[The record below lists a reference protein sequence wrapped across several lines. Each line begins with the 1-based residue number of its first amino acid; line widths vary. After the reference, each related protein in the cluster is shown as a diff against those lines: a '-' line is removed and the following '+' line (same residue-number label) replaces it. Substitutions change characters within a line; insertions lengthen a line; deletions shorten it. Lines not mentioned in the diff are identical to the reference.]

1 MWWMIATNL
10 AGRRLMRTKWT
21 VAAAAI
27 GVCGAAFAPAVLA
40 NAESAQDVISRLQ
53 SEGYTVTI
61 DKLGTAP
68 ISECQVTSVRNPQST
83 SQLVPYVGPG
93 NNGDRV
99 LVQQQTSQTISV
111 SLDCTR

>member
-1 MWWMIATNL
+1 MIASNL
-10 AGRRLMRTKWT
+10 TERRRMHTQWA

-27 GVCGAAFAPAVLA
+27 GVCGAALAPAALA
-40 NAESAQDVISRLQ
+40 GAEPAQDVISRLE

-61 DKLGTAP
+61 DKIGTAP
-68 ISECQVTSVRNPQST
+68 ISECEVTSVRNPQQQ

-93 NNGDRV
+93 NRGERV
-99 LVQQQTSQTISV
+99 LVPQITSQTISV

>member
-1 MWWMIATNL
+1 MIATTM

-27 GVCGAAFAPAVLA
+27 GVCGAALAPAVLA
-40 NAESAQDVISRLQ
+40 GAESAQDVISRLQ

-61 DKLGTAP
+61 DKIGTAP

-93 NNGDRV
+93 NNGRRV

>member
-1 MWWMIATNL
+1 
-10 AGRRLMRTKWT
+10 MRMNWT
-21 VAAAAI
+21 IAAAAV
-27 GVCGAAFAPAVLA
+27 GVCGAALAPAVLA
-40 NAESAQDVISRLQ
+40 SAETAQETISRLQ
-53 SEGYTVTI
+53 SQGYTVTI

-68 ISECQVTSVRNPQST
+68 ISQCQVTSVRNPQST

-93 NNGDRV
+93 NGGERI